1 MLMKRT
7 SSYVTIGMLLLLL
20 ATPALGQGPGGFQ
33 IFGIPDNSTYGG
45 QQKPNEGYFFQF
57 DGLYWSITPGDTH
70 PVGYPGTR
78 TVFYG
83 IHPTGPTDTQSDARI
98 QTNTLDTSLFDNQFR
113 VGNRIEFGRI
123 EDRNGWMVSI
133 FQLRDETQQYTAD
146 SADMVFNDPAFGPFG
161 ETLLYG
167 NVNNNETP
175 DDEALWYKPPVFRD
189 LPVTFYNVLLEKK
202 IDTWGVEA
210 NYMHRFLTRRGGGT
224 FELFVGARYFEF
236 NEHFFVRT
244 GANEGTVHTGSYSF
258 LENSQW
264 ETDAENHIVGP
275 QIGLR
280 WFKKRGRCTLS
291 AEGRFMAGL
300 NRQNFHQHAVIGP
313 NLTSPGTDTLG
324 RYTPFEPKT
333 LTSTSS
339 THSVYAD
346 EWSPGI
352 ELRVQAGFQI
362 TRSIAVQAGW
372 SGMWFDGI
380 ARATS
385 VVEYTVP
392 AMGINLA
399 DNREDVFLNGLTLG
413 FTVNR

>member
-7 SSYVTIGMLLLLL
+7 SSYVTIGMFLLLL

-45 QQKPNEGYFFQF
+45 VQKPNEGYFFQF
-57 DGLYWSITPGDTH
+57 DGLYWSITPGGTH

-78 TVFYG
+78 TVYYG
-83 IHPTGPTDTQSDARI
+83 VHPTGPTDTQSDARI

-123 EDRNGWMVSI
+123 EDRNGWMVTI
-133 FQLRDETQQYTAD
+133 FQLRDEIQQYTAD

-167 NVNNNETP
+167 NVNNDSSTTP
-175 DDEALWYKPPVFRD
+175 PYSPAVFRE
-189 LPVTFYNVLLEKK
+189 LPVTFYDVLLEKK

-224 FELFVGARYFEF
+224 FEMFLGARYFEF
-236 NEHFFVRT
+236 NEHFWVTT
-244 GANEGTVHTGSYSF
+244 GADPGGHTVPSF
-258 LENSQW
+258 LAQSSW
-264 ETDAENHIVGP
+264 DTDAENHIVGP

-280 WFKKRGRCTLS
+280 WFKKRGRWTIS
-291 AEGRFMAGL
+291 TQGRFTAGF
-300 NRQNFHQHAVIGP
+300 NRQNFHQKVTMGP
-313 NLTSPGTDTLG
+313 NLNPGPETTEDGTYY
-324 RYTPFEPKT
+324 RPFEPKT
-333 LTSTSS
+333 MGPTNA
-339 THSVYAD
+339 THSAYAN
-346 EWSPGI
+346 EWSPMI
-352 ELRVQAGFQI
+352 ELRIEAGFQI
-362 TRSIAVQAGW
+362 TRSISFQAGW
-372 SGMWFDGI
+372 SGIWIDGV

-385 VVEYTVP
+385 VVNYTVP

-399 DNREDVFLNGLTLG
+399 DNRENVFLNGLTVG